1 MQQDT
6 TKIIRHTITRLL
18 AKREHSQRELL
29 AKLKQRDLP
38 EAESLSLIE
47 EFKKANIQ
55 SDERYAEAVVR
66 GAQNKGKGPLFVKR
80 TLEQQDIF
88 YASAQQYMQEERFD
102 WFELA
107 LSVRKKRFG
116 NEIPIEFNDIQ
127 KQKRFL
133 MYRGFEDEHIKY
145 ALKPDSY

>member
-18 AKREHSQRELL
+18 AKREHSQHELL

-38 EAESLSLIE
+38 EAESLRLIE
-47 EFKKANIQ
+47 AFKDANIQ

-66 GAQNKGKGPLFVKR
+66 GAHNKGKGPMFVRR

-88 YASAQQYMQEERFD
+88 FSSIEQYIHEERFD

-107 LSVRKKRFG
+107 LQVRQKRFG
-116 NEIPIEFNDIQ
+116 QQIPVDFNEIQ

-133 MYRGFEDEHIKY
+133 MYRGFEEEQIKY

>member
-88 YASAQQYMQEERFD
+88 YASVEQYMQEERFD